1 MGIILTITGIVGGI
15 MTVLCL
21 YQIVY
26 TIIGFFKTKK
36 YTDAK
41 MDHEYAVIIPG
52 RNEGKVIGQLIDS
65 IRNCDYDQSKIRIFV
80 IADNCTDNTA
90 EVARKAG
97 ATVFERFN
105 KEEIGKGYAVDFL
118 LKKIHETEPDYLPE
132 GWFVFDADN
141 LLHKDYIKEMNKAF
155 DAGEE
160 VVTSL
165 RNGKNFNTNWYSAV
179 GCMAFMRECRF
190 FHTPRTVLGVSAN
203 VTGTGWLVKNTL
215 LNYETGFPWHLLTED
230 AEFTHDV
237 ILRGHKIAYQDTA
250 IFYDE
255 QPTNLKTI
263 YKQRLRWQSGTYQN
277 MKKFTGKLAG
287 KLFTTGK
294 FVYFDYLVSLLPFAA
309 IGFMLV
315 VTNFCYPVV
324 NGIVMLCK
332 GAEVWGTLWYMLSS
346 LLALFAT
353 TYLGIF
359 IYGVLVTFKD
369 WKRMAASTKS
379 KLVATFM
386 YPIFMILIMPI
397 PFIAIFKKAKW
408 VHIPHTDARDI
419 NELNKLLGPETK
431 KEESEKKENKVE
443 KIETKEENVNNVEV
457 AEVKP
462 KKTTKTKAKK
472 K

>member
-1 MGIILTITGIVGGI
+1 MTLLLTITGIIGGI
-15 MTVLCL
+15 MTVMTL

-26 TIIGFFKTKK
+26 VIIGFFTTKK
-36 YTDAK
+36 YPDAK
-41 MDHEYAVIIPG
+41 VDHEYAVMIAA
-52 RNEGKVIGQLIDS
+52 RNESKVIGQLIQS
-65 IRNCDYDQSKIRIFV
+65 IRNCEYDQSKIRIFV

-90 EVARKAG
+90 EIARQSG

-105 KEEIGKGYAVDFL
+105 KELIGKGYALDYL
-118 LKKIHETEPDYLPE
+118 LKQIHETEPDYLPE

-155 DAGEE
+155 DAGAE

-190 FHTPRTVLGVSAN
+190 FHTPRSVLGVSTN
-203 VTGTGWLVKNTL
+203 ITGTGWLCKNTII
-215 LNYETGFPWHLLTED
+215 NYKTGFPWHLLTED
-230 AEFTHDV
+230 AEFTHDT
-237 ILRGHKIAYQDTA
+237 ILKGHKIAHQDSA

-255 QPTNLKTI
+255 QPTDLKTI

-277 MKKFTGKLAG
+277 MKKFTGKLFC
-287 KLFTTGK
+287 KMFTTGK
-294 FVYFDYLVSLLPFAA
+294 FVYYDYFVTLLPFAA

-315 VTNFCYPVV
+315 AINFLYPII
-324 NGIVMLCK
+324 NGIVMICG
-332 GAEVWGTLWYMLSS
+332 GAAVWATLWYILKT
-346 LLALFAT
+346 LLILFAT

-408 VHIPHTDARDI
+408 VHIPHTDSRDI
-419 NELNKLLGPETK
+419 NDLNKLLVSDERSK
-431 KEESEKKENKVE
+431 NEEVKEEQIQNSVENKDE
-443 KIETKEENVNNVEV
+443 STKEEN
-457 AEVKP
+457 
-462 KKTTKTKAKK
+462 
-472 K
+472 

>member
-1 MGIILTITGIVGGI
+1 MTTLLTITGIIGGA
-15 MTVLCL
+15 MTILTL

-26 TIIGFFKTKK
+26 AIIGFFKVKK
-36 YTDAK
+36 YPEAK
-41 MDHEYAVIIPG
+41 ENHEYGVIIAA
-52 RNEGKVIGQLIDS
+52 RNEAGVIGQLIES
-65 IRNCDYDQSKIRIFV
+65 IRACDYDQSKIRIFV

-90 EVARKAG
+90 EIARNAG

-105 KEEIGKGYAVDFL
+105 QEKIGKGYAIDYL
-118 LKKIHETEPDYLPE
+118 LKELHVAEPDYLPE

-190 FHTPRTVLGVSAN
+190 SHAPRSVLGVSAN
-203 VTGTGWLVKNTL
+203 VTGTGWLVKNTI
-215 LNYETGFPWHLLTED
+215 LNFETGFPWHLLTED

-237 ILRGHKIAYQDTA
+237 ILKGHKIGYQDSA

-277 MKKFTGKLAG
+277 MHKFTGKLLG
-287 KLFTTGK
+287 KMFKTGK
-294 FVYFDYLVSLLPFAA
+294 FVYYDYLITLLPLAV
-309 IGFMLV
+309 IGFLLLIA
-315 VTNFCYPVV
+315 NFCYPII
-324 NGIVMLCK
+324 NGIIMICN
-332 GAEVWGTLWYMLSS
+332 GAAVWATLWYILKS
-346 LLALFAT
+346 LLILFAT

-397 PFIAIFKKAKW
+397 PFIAMFKKAKW
-408 VHIPHTDARDI
+408 VHIPHTDSRNI
-419 NELNKLLGPETK
+419 NELNKLLVHD
-431 KEESEKKENKVE
+431 KEISNKESKENVDDLTKENLVE
-443 KIETKEENVNNVEV
+443 NVKSKIEENVED
-457 AEVKP
+457 
-462 KKTTKTKAKK
+462 
-472 K
+472 